1 MSKINILGGGSWG
14 LGLALLLNDNGHQV
28 KIWEFNKKIV
38 ENIIKEGYN
47 KNFSE
52 EIKIDKSI
60 SITSDL
66 GELFLESFD
75 MLVFAVPSQVMR
87 GVAGKVSKLINQDL
101 KLVIN
106 VAKGIEKDYLKRMS
120 EILEDELPDWLSDK
134 IATLSGPS
142 HAEEV
147 ARKMPTTVVLAGK
160 NDKNLES
167 AQKIFSNKYFRVY
180 TSNDLIGVELGGAVK
195 NIISI
200 AAGIV
205 DGLNLGDN
213 TKGAL
218 LTRGIAEIKRLG
230 VEMGAESDTFLGLSG
245 IGDLITTAISK
256 HSRNRSVGFQLAQG
270 VTLEQILNKMKM
282 VAEGVETT
290 KSVYR
295 LKQKYR
301 VSMPITEQIYQ
312 VLFNNK
318 NPQKAITDL
327 MTRTLKD
334 ED

>member
-218 LTRGIAEIKRLG
+218 LNRGIAEIKRLG